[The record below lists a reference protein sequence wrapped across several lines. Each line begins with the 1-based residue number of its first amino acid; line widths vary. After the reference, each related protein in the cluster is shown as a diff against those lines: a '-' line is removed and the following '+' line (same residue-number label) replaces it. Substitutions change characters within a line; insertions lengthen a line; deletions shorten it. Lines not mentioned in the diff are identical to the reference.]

1 MNSGQRSSG
10 GAAAHVGRLG
20 ALAVALGIGAAMATG
35 TGVAWADTSDT
46 DTGSAS
52 QASTGQDSASAGP
65 TRRSSRGPSPARRGQ
80 PSIADAGVEPAA
92 VDSLPAPIDTAPRSA
107 PVADIAEPPAVGVR
121 NDGPPRSPEPAAA
134 AAAPVNS
141 PQPQAVSQSSP
152 VVEVSP
158 AAAAVAVPRPVAAV
172 ATLPAVVTSV
182 LTSVPAQAVP
192 VTLPA
197 LVVTVPS
204 IPVTAPAVA
213 VQTLANRLLSAV
225 GLAPLAGSTTPG
237 VPLDSPALWA
247 LLGWTRRDLGRAG
260 VRTAAAISAAPSA
273 TTTALVTTPTT
284 LASTP
289 VGWVTGQRNT
299 AFPGLSW
306 PQTNNTQWAN
316 VYGTD
321 LGIMWFNGVNGK
333 TQLAFGDT
341 FSAPNM
347 TGDWRSNVLLLSDD
361 TNLSDGLSLIRT
373 GPAYQFIP
381 AARGEVYFI
390 GSEVTN
396 IPTSAIYANG
406 DNFVNYMSVKS
417 WDTPGRWTTNYS
429 AVSKYDEATGK
440 WVLQRSTI
448 RPAGVFRAQ
457 KAYSAGDQNFQQM
470 AYVLQPE
477 SKIVAG
483 EPRYVYA
490 FGTPAGR
497 AGSAYLSRVPEG
509 ELTNL
514 RKYEYWNGNRWV
526 GDQSRA
532 EAVIGDS
539 PNSPGLF
546 GWAIDLA
553 NNPNFLGG
561 YMAGF
566 TGAKTGGNVS
576 EMSVQYNDYL
586 DKYVVLYGN
595 GANNVIL
602 RTADSPEG
610 PWSDPITI
618 ATSVQYPG
626 LYAPMVHPLSGTGQL
641 TDSSGE
647 PDDSNLYWN
656 MSIWSNYNVVLM
668 KTDLSALQVTPV

>member
-1 MNSGQRSSG
+1 MSSDAILSRD
-10 GAAAHVGRLG
+10 AASHIGRVG

-35 TGVAWADTSDT
+35 TAWADGT
-46 DTGSAS
+46 DSSNAGPTGRNSEQSAS
-52 QASTGQDSASAGP
+52 ADSGSASAGP
-65 TRRSSRGPSPARRGQ
+65 TRRGTRASTPSRGTPRPSAAVGTDSTPVTAGPETLPRVAADERPARNDTPVSDSPATK
-80 PSIADAGVEPAA
+80 P
-92 VDSLPAPIDTAPRSA
+92 A
-107 PVADIAEPPAVGVR
+107 PVAVATKPVTQVAAQEVSQSATAVRVQPAASV
-121 NDGPPRSPEPAAA
+121 PAAA
-134 AAAPVNS
+134 VTLKPTPV
-141 PQPQAVSQSSP
+141 P
-152 VVEVSP
+152 
-158 AAAAVAVPRPVAAV
+158 AAAVAVPAVVPVALPAAV
-172 ATLPAVVTSV
+172 AQTPT
-182 LTSVPAQAVP
+182 
-192 VTLPA
+192 A
-197 LVVTVPS
+197 LA
-204 IPVTAPAVA
+204 APKA
-213 VQTLANRLLSAV
+213 TLAAPRLASRLLSAV
-225 GLAPLAGSTTPG
+225 GLAPLAGGTAPG
-237 VPLDSPALWA
+237 SLDSPALWA
-247 LLGWTRRDLGRAG
+247 LLGWTRRDMGRTG
-260 VRTAAAISAAPSA
+260 VRTAAAQSALPSA
-273 TTTALVTTPTT
+273 TVATATVATAVVTTPTS
-284 LASTP
+284 LPSTP
-289 VGWVTGQRNT
+289 LGWVTGQRNT

-306 PQTNNTQWAN
+306 PQTNNTRWAN

-321 LGIMWFNGVNGK
+321 LGIMWFNGDNGL

-341 FSAPNM
+341 FSQPNM

-361 TNLSDGLSLIRT
+361 TNLTDGLSLINT
-373 GPAYQFIP
+373 GPAFQFIP
-381 AARGEVYFI
+381 AARGEVFFI

-396 IPTSAIYANG
+396 IPTSAVYASN
-406 DNFVNYMSVKS
+406 NNYVNYMSVKS

-429 AVSKYDEATGK
+429 AISQYDPATDK

-477 SKIVAG
+477 SKVVAG

-532 EAVIGDS
+532 TEVIGDS
-539 PNSPGLF
+539 DKSTGLF

-576 EMSVQYNDYL
+576 EMSIQYNEYL

-602 RTADSPEG
+602 RTADTPEG
-610 PWSDPITI
+610 PWSDPVTI

-626 LYAPMVHPLSGTGQL
+626 LYAPMIHPLSGTGAL
-641 TDSSGE
+641 TDSNGD
-647 PDDSNLYWN
+647 PDISNLYWN

-668 KTDLSALQVTPV
+668 ETDLSALHTIVV